1 MEMKYN
7 SLKEALPSL
16 LEERARLETRKVE
29 LAKEEEKI
37 CKAID
42 DENMYRS
49 RIVLAMLNERLAI
62 EVISKNVGFSD
73 DKVRKIQ
80 REYLGDYNIIM
91 KGQTVLKY
99 FISMLHTLI
108 MASSDISLI
117 SNMNFKMSFPNYKH
131 LFDTAFN
138 DMLDTNSL
146 AWIYKFSKNNNESLS
161 EENMHNL
168 VTSAIKTNI
177 PAYMYLMAIKINN
190 IPDEDMKQLIAA
202 IVASND
208 RKYIDYL
215 VLDLS
220 KKGVSKVVRDY
231 MKSLGITVSPENIF
245 DYDNNLANEL
255 EQALLEDNLET
266 LYKHGM
272 YSYED
277 RAYVLSNIQAG
288 L

>member
-1 MEMKYN
+1 MEKMMKT
-7 SLKEALPSL
+7 SL
-16 LEERARLETRKVE
+16 LSFSKKIRQLSREENEKC
-29 LAKEEEKI
+29 KEENLLLRE
-37 CKAID
+37 AI
-42 DENMYRS
+42 NMRQ
-49 RIVLAMLNERLAI
+49 ALNPI
-62 EVISKNVGFSD
+62 
-73 DKVRKIQ
+73 
-80 REYLGDYNIIM
+80 
-91 KGQTVLKY
+91 
-99 FISMLHTLI
+99 
-108 MASSDISLI
+108 ISLI
-117 SNMNFKMSFPNYKH
+117 IASYDISSIVDVNFKEKFKGHQH
-131 LFDTAFN
+131 LFDAAFN

-146 AWIYKFSKNNNESLS
+146 AWIYKFSKNNNDSLS

-177 PAYMYLMAIKINN
+177 PAYMYLVAVKINN

-208 RKYIDYL
+208 RKYID
-215 VLDLS
+215 DLS
-220 KKGVSKVVRDY
+220 LIAYKNGVSNEVKRF
-231 MKSLGITVSPENIF
+231 MLSCGISIDMETNY
-245 DYDNNLANEL
+245 YDDSFANEL